1 MFPCIYHPLPNKSHI
16 NIFMVYTTLLLLLYG
31 CWAVSRFQIS
41 GPSTP
46 NNSVRFP
53 KKRKLCYVTTVTHRI
68 LSAKVNLWYNWQVLS
83 WSSLACPSSSI
94 FCYLPQCLCTCALVY
109 STVNSWGATL
119 ACSPPILH
127 ECSSLFS
134 NTFSNGVLPLA
145 ERAVEPLSGFE
156 CRLCPLT
163 VVGTWGGYLTS
174 LWLGVFLYKMRSE
187 KGTVLWDCCEAQVRY
202 LRSSI

>member
-1 MFPCIYHPLPNKSHI
+1 
-16 NIFMVYTTLLLLLYG
+16 MVAELFEG
-31 CWAVSRFQIS
+31 FRFQDLLPQIIQWDFLRK
-41 GPSTP
+41 G
-46 NNSVRFP
+46 
-53 KKRKLCYVTTVTHRI
+53 KLCYVTTVTHRI

-83 WSSLACPSSSI
+83 WSGLACPSSSI

-109 STVNSWGATL
+109 SISIPEVPRWPALLPSFMNAVPL
-119 ACSPPILH
+119 L
-127 ECSSLFS
+127 S
-134 NTFSNGVLPLA
+134 NTFSNSVLPLA

-163 VVGTWGGYLTS
+163 VVGTRGGYLTS
-174 LWLGVFLYKMRSE
+174 LWLGVLLYKMRSE